1 MERPSYAERPRPSH
15 SEQTSQPEEPV
26 YRPLPTVEYTPIVD
40 EALFPP
46 PPPPARGQLASRS
59 GDFLA
64 PADGGTPKDLER
76 EAFNAEL
83 DRVAAALEKVC
94 SVSICLPG
102 TLRKA
107 LLFAVVRVLCG
118 KHCRL

>member
-1 MERPSYAERPRPSH
+1 MYN
-15 SEQTSQPEEPV
+15 
-26 YRPLPTVEYTPIVD
+26 PIVD

-46 PPPPARGQLASRS
+46 PPPPARGQLAGRS
-59 GDFLA
+59 GDLAA

-94 SVSICLPG
+94 CKAFASWQ
-102 TLRKA
+102 TLQCVT
-107 LLFAVVRVLCG
+107 FYIVENVVVAWVWQ
-118 KHCRL
+118 HCDMQQPWYLS